1 MPESVRLFLSKPLGL
16 LWDHSD
22 DYRETAGTRDYHL
35 AQIRTFTG
43 WRFATAADQQDLEER
58 LRRQEAEVAIPSEK
72 LLDAAGR
79 RFRELR
85 MELPAELELQRL
97 VNAAL
102 NGYLHDL

>member
-1 MPESVRLFLSKPLGL
+1 MNGCPYIASVRFSFWTLP
-16 LWDHSD
+16 
-22 DYRETAGTRDYHL
+22 
-35 AQIRTFTG
+35 G
-43 WRFATAADQQDLEER
+43 WRFATAADQQDLKER
-58 LRRQEAEVAIPSEK
+58 LRREEAEVAIASEK